1 MPQEVTIEMEYRY
14 QVRMAREVIALTKT
28 LEAASGAIGK
38 MSRNPSYSGV
48 PLEVYDTH
56 TDEIVMRLVNR
67 SKKRKN

>member
-1 MPQEVTIEMEYRY
+1 
-14 QVRMAREVIALTKT
+14 MAREVIALTKT